1 MIDPLQA
8 FLEAHSLQGPL
19 FPPTS
24 RYHGLPAGVHQTA
37 DNRSLVYV
45 TRRIVPPP
53 ERFALLQE
61 HAVVQGD
68 RLDNLAQRYIGD
80 PEQYWR
86 ICDGNGAMRPDDLLE
101 EIGRLLRITLPEG
114 IPGPNDA

>member
-19 FPPTS
+19 FPPAS
-24 RYHGLPAGVHQTA
+24 RYHGLAASVHETP
-37 DNRSLVYV
+37 DGRSIVYL
-45 TRRIVPPP
+45 TRRFVPPP

-61 HAVVQGD
+61 HAVVEGD
-68 RLDNLAQRYIGD
+68 RLDNLAGRYIND

-86 ICDGNGAMRPDDLLE
+86 LCDGNAVMRPDELVE
-101 EIGRLLRITLPEG
+101 SVGRLLRITLPEG
-114 IPGPNDA
+114 IPGPDNA

>member
-19 FPPTS
+19 FPSTS
-24 RYHGLPAGVHQTA
+24 RYHGLPAGVHATP
-37 DNRSLVYV
+37 DGRNLVYV
-45 TRRIVPPP
+45 SRRFVPPP

-61 HAVVQGD
+61 HAVAEGD
-68 RLDNLAQRYIGD
+68 RLDNLAHRYIGN

-86 ICDGNGAMRPDDLLE
+86 LCDGNGAMRPDELIE

-114 IPGPNDA
+114 VPGPSDA

>member
-19 FPPTS
+19 FPASS
-24 RYHGLPAGVHQTA
+24 RYHGLAAGVHQTP
-37 DNRSLVYV
+37 DGRSLVYV
-45 TRRIVPPP
+45 TRRFVPSA

-61 HAVVQGD
+61 HAVVEGD
-68 RLDNLAQRYIGD
+68 RLDNLAQRYLGD
-80 PEQYWR
+80 AQQYWR
-86 ICDGNGAMRPDDLLE
+86 LCDGNGARRPDELIE

-114 IPGPNDA
+114 IPGPSDA